1 LFEPMTKKL
10 SDNDK
15 QLASEYALGVLG
27 RSEMAVAE
35 TRFDT
40 EPLFRREVEDW
51 QARLMPMLDEVAK
64 VTPKAAVWDNIAR
77 ATGFETT
84 QASTSLWQN
93 LSFWRGFSVL
103 SGSLAAASIA
113 ALLFFPAG
121 LFNPPPSA
129 PLVAMLTST
138 GKAPAFMARFDSETR
153 SLVIRAA
160 TVDSTETR
168 VAELW
173 LIPGDGIPR
182 SLGIL
187 DDKGR
192 GTLKLNDVNQ
202 AVFSAGGTLAI
213 SLEPAGGSPTGAPTG
228 PVIATGKLASL

>member
-1 LFEPMTKKL
+1 MTEKL

-15 QLASEYALGVLG
+15 QLASEYALGVLR

-35 TRFDT
+35 KRFDT
-40 EPLFRREVEDW
+40 EPLFRREVEHW
-51 QARLMPMLDEVAK
+51 QSRLMPMLDEVTE
-64 VTPKAAVWDNIAR
+64 VTPKAAVWDTITKAI
-77 ATGFETT
+77 GIDTT
-84 QASTSLWQN
+84 PAPAGLWHN

-103 SGSLAAASIA
+103 SGTLAAASIA
-113 ALLFFPAG
+113 TLLFFPAG
-121 LFNPPPSA
+121 LLNPPST
-129 PLVAMLTST
+129 PLVAMLTAT
-138 GKAPAFMARFDSETR
+138 GKAPAFLARFDPQTR
-153 SLVIRAA
+153 SLVIRAS
-160 TVDSTETR
+160 TINTTETR

-182 SLGIL
+182 SLGLL

-192 GTLKLNDVNQ
+192 GTLKLSDINQ